1 MVPIRKCLILSIFRI
16 FIIQKYCIS
25 VYFGH
30 THYTT
35 NKALQK
41 CNTFINP
48 LILLN
53 FQNIFIINRKSV
65 LNCTNRK
72 LDLLLNLGDGTLFYF
87 LPTGKFYTHASLIS
101 HIFICCLFF
110 FLYTLWLFPLSLYIL
125 LLYYV
130 LHI

>member
-16 FIIQKYCIS
+16 FIIQKYCIFA
-25 VYFGH
+25 YFGH

-53 FQNIFIINRKSV
+53 FQNILIINRKSV

-87 LPTGKFYTHASLIS
+87 LPTGKFSYTCFFDKPYIS
-101 HIFICCLFF
+101 IYYLVQYNYPIINII
-110 FLYTLWLFPLSLYIL
+110 LSLQMKTL
-125 LLYYV
+125 K
-130 LHI
+130 HM